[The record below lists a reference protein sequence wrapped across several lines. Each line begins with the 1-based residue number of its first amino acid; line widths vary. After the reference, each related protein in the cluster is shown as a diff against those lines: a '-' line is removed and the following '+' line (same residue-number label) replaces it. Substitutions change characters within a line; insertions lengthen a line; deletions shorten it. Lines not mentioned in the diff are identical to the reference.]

1 MGRMN
6 TPDVPTPESDRPYTV
21 VILGCGFGGLAAA
34 KALRDTPT
42 RVLVID
48 RSNHHLFQPLL
59 YQVATAALNPSDIA
73 EPIRRI
79 LRHQR
84 NAEVILAD
92 ATAIDLAA
100 KRVVLADGAAAFDF
114 LILATGATHS
124 YFGHDEWRPYA
135 PGLKSLEDATEI
147 RRRVLSAFEVAERT
161 TDPESRRSWM
171 TFVIVGAG
179 PTGVELAGTLAEVAR
194 HTLARDFRHIDP
206 KLARVILLEG
216 TPHVLPAYV
225 ESLSAKAREQLVRL
239 GVEVR
244 TGTTVT
250 GIDGEGV
257 AIGPERIA
265 ARTVLWAAGVAAS
278 PLAQSL
284 GVPLDKAGRV
294 SVEPDL
300 TVPGRG
306 DVYVIGDLAHFEQ
319 DGKAVPGVAPAA
331 MQMGQHAARNILRT
345 IRGEPR
351 APFRYADKGS
361 LATIGRAAGVADLGR
376 LKFSGLPAWLLW
388 LLIHVV
394 FLIGF
399 RNRVLVLM
407 QWAWSYITYDRG
419 ARLITAR
426 PHRPLLDPPD
436 DVPGGRPAALTT
448 ASTTTP

>member
-6 TPDVPTPESDRPYTV
+6 TTEARTSQVDRPPTV

-34 KALRDTPT
+34 KALRKAPA

-79 LRHQR
+79 LRYQK

-92 ATAIDLAA
+92 AVGIDPAG
-100 KRVVLADGAAAFDF
+100 KRVVLADGDAPYDY

-124 YFGHDEWRPYA
+124 YFGHDDWQPYA

-147 RRRVLSAFEVAERT
+147 RRRVLSAFEVAERAA
-161 TDPESRRSWM
+161 DPAARRAWM

-179 PTGVELAGTLAEVAR
+179 PTGVELAGTLAEVAQ

-225 ESLSAKAREQLVRL
+225 ESLSAKARDQLVRL

-244 TGTTVT
+244 TGTIVT

-257 AIGPERIA
+257 AIGPERIV

-278 PLAQSL
+278 PLARSL
-284 GVPLDKAGRV
+284 GVPLDRAGRV
-294 SVEPDL
+294 LVEPDL
-300 TVPGRG
+300 TIPAHPEIT
-306 DVYVIGDLAHFEQ
+306 VIGDLAHFEQ
-319 DGKAVPGVAPAA
+319 GGKAVPGVAPAA
-331 MQMGQHAARNILRT
+331 MQMGAHAARNILRS
-345 IRGEPR
+345 IRGLPREP
-351 APFRYADKGS
+351 FHYVDKGS

-388 LLIHVV
+388 LLVHIL

-399 RNRVLVLM
+399 RNRVLVLL
-407 QWAWSYITYDRG
+407 QWAWSYATYDRG

-426 PHRPLLDPPD
+426 SHRPPLDHPD
-436 DVPGGRPAALTT
+436 PAPAGHPAALT
-448 ASTTTP
+448 AGPN